1 MIHKQSKSR
10 VLLLTIII
18 TSLILPILPVEAKKC
33 PIPSTIT
40 VEKIN
45 GRITKFE
52 ETIPLDIP
60 GMGLPEDAYYRVS
73 VYAVKVRRG
82 VVLIDCGDEALAS
95 DLYQAVSATFRRPI
109 KAVYLT
115 HYHADHAGGGE
126 YFQSMGIPV
135 YAPQAEGFFIQLG
148 AQLGGV
154 PDAFTYTGYTPDG
167 YYENI
172 DLYSEFDVIPAPGH
186 TSGNVHIEYCKGRRS
201 YLFTADTIL
210 PMMEDDD
217 PSPLD
222 FTFEL
227 NFQTAVQNYE
237 AEVAEFGTFWTDQQA
252 TLTTMIPEI
261 ESYRLVLTGHA
272 GVLGSDNSLG
282 FVIYTLGTLAAIPTV
297 P

>member
-1 MIHKQSKSR
+1 MIHKNKSR
-10 VLLLTIII
+10 LLLLTIII
-18 TSLILPILPVEAKKC
+18 TSLVLPILPVEAKKC
-33 PIPSTIT
+33 PIPSTIS

-52 ETIPLDIP
+52 ETIPLDVPEMGIP
-60 GMGLPEDAYYRVS
+60 SGAYYRVS

-82 VVLIDCGDEALAS
+82 VVLIDCGDDALAS

-109 KAVYLT
+109 RAVYLT

-135 YAPQAEGFFIQLG
+135 YAPQAEGGFIQLG
-148 AQLGGV
+148 AQLGGL
-154 PDAFTYTGYTPDG
+154 PDAFTYSGYTPDG
-167 YYENI
+167 YYEDI
-172 DLYSEFDVIPAPGH
+172 DLYRGFEVIPAPGH
-186 TSGNVHIEYCKGRRS
+186 TSGAVHIEYNKGRRS
-201 YLFTADTIL
+201 FLFTADTIL

-237 AEVAEFGTFWTDQQA
+237 AEVAGYGTFWTDQQA
-252 TLTTMIPEI
+252 TLTSMMTDI
-261 ESYRLVLTGHA
+261 ECYRLVLTGHA
-272 GVLGSDNSLG
+272 GVLDSDDSLG
-282 FVIYTLGTLAAIPTV
+282 YLMYTLGTLAVIPTL